1 MSYSIGSSAVTIL
14 SSPLSFSLNAEA
26 KVVDFPD
33 PVGVLYAVEDV
44 TYEDM
49 MMDQLNEAVK
59 KKDKNS
65 IQDIIN
71 SGDTWVVK

>member
-1 MSYSIGSSAVTIL
+1 MTYN
-14 SSPLSFSLNAEA
+14 P
-26 KVVDFPD
+26 DFPD

-59 KKDKNS
+59 KKDKSS